1 MRLSISRRWEA
12 VRGKQGQAR
21 IAAVE
26 AIQVGG
32 VLHTSNTKLARNA
45 NARGFDALLLL
56 RCELMIIVLKRRV
69 NLVAGGWSAR
79 GKGKNA
85 ADGTHL
91 QQSVQFVARAN
102 QRLEADFLV
111 ACAQPADDLDGGR

>member
-1 MRLSISRRWEA
+1 MRLSISRRW
-12 VRGKQGQAR
+12 RGGEGEQGQAR
-21 IAAVE
+21 IATVE

-32 VLHTSNTKLARNA
+32 VLHPGNAKLARNA
-45 NARGFDALLLL
+45 NASGFDALLLL
-56 RCELMIIVLKRRV
+56 LGEFVIVVLKRRV
-69 NLVAGGWSAR
+69 NLVAGGWGAR

-85 ADGTHL
+85 SDSSDL

-111 ACAQPADDLDGGR
+111 ACAQSADDLDGGR